1 VSVLDATPVLAQA
14 EPGAFLDKDIHMTP
28 KGHAAVAA
36 ALARTLREPPPPPAA
51 GRERSPVPTP
61 DVFQQ
66 APETPVRG
74 ASEAGCEAKQV
85 REWLR
90 VQCTRTRADPRP
102 LAVDIE
108 RDDGHETLA
117 LVMPGAVSLVIP
129 IVAGREL
136 AANIRWINSTRVLR
150 VQWPS
155 GQATP
160 SIGFDPPIEVAGPER
175 ARALRTPPD
184 EFRSPVE
191 RAICECWQ
199 TVFPSTSAFAHD
211 TSCAG
216 AYGAADET
224 CVQRYYQPTRR
235 CPELLACIR
244 REP

>member
-1 VSVLDATPVLAQA
+1 MP
-14 EPGAFLDKDIHMTP
+14 E
-28 KGHAAVAA
+28 
-36 ALARTLREPPPPPAA
+36 
-51 GRERSPVPTP
+51 
-61 DVFQQ
+61 VFRQ
-66 APETPVRG
+66 APEITVRG
-74 ASEAGCEAKQV
+74 SSDAGCETKQV

-90 VQCTRTRADPRP
+90 VKCTRTQTAWP

-117 LVMPGAVSLVIP
+117 LVMPSAVSLVIP
-129 IVAGREL
+129 IVANREL
-136 AANIRWINSTRVLR
+136 AAKIRWTDRTRVLR

-160 SIGFDPPIEVAGPER
+160 TIGFDEPSEVAEPDP
-175 ARALRTPPD
+175 ARAPRDRHD

-191 RAICECWQ
+191 RAICDCWQ
-199 TVFPSTSAFAHD
+199 TVFPVSRPRPQDAKCPD
-211 TSCAG
+211 